1 MSNVINAVVGTG
13 VGTGNTMLDGAEVGT
28 LEVAIITSVVDG
40 IVTTVTVDGTTDPG
54 MNTGELGRT
63 DTGGTVNEIMVLGKT
78 GTGETVGTVITT
90 LDGAHVG
97 TLEVGMMTP
106 VVEGTVI
113 MWLEGTVEATEA
125 GTKTGELGK
134 IETGGN
140 AVGLGRVGTGETT

>member
-1 MSNVINAVVGTG
+1 
-13 VGTGNTMLDGAEVGT
+13 
-28 LEVAIITSVVDG
+28 
-40 IVTTVTVDGTTDPG
+40 
-54 MNTGELGRT
+54 
-63 DTGGTVNEIMVLGKT
+63 VLGKT